1 VEAIVCALETYEV
14 NFGGLT
20 LSSIIVLNS
29 SRREVTGEATL
40 VKFEA
45 HGYPFSSSFFF
56 FLSSRDSHCSAKIKV
71 ILPL

>member
-1 VEAIVCALETYEV
+1 MEAIVCALETYEV

-40 VKFEA
+40 V
-45 HGYPFSSSFFF
+45 
-56 FLSSRDSHCSAKIKV
+56 
-71 ILPL
+71 